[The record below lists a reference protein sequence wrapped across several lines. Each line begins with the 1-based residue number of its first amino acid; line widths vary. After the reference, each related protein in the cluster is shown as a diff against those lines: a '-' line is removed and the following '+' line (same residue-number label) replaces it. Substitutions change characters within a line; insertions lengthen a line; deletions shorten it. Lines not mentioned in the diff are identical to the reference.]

1 MRHSL
6 PFILTLLFGSSS
18 STAQTANLWPDSN
31 ATWTVHHVTPANLL
45 IWVSPTQLNLINGF
59 NYTDITY
66 SLGGDTVLGG
76 QSYRVLEHE
85 WDGYFQSLPSA
96 PVDTMIDHAPQVGG
110 FRGGFRKSGEQV
122 YFWDSTDPGD
132 HLLYDFDL
140 QLGDT
145 LPFSHINQ
153 NSIHPVVSLV
163 DTVLLAGQAHR
174 RFHLTGVGIAGTIMI
189 EGVGSN
195 HGPIQHIGI
204 GFDIT
209 NSLICFGRNEMT
221 LYPDTGDVCGPQW
234 SGDPST
240 ILESAPEGQATIYPN
255 PMTARATVVLPQG
268 QHATGYSLYNSAG
281 SHCRAVTFDTARH
294 TFDIDGNG
302 MNAGLY
308 HLLWWNGEGEYGQI
322 NLLVTR

>member
-1 MRHSL
+1 ML
-6 PFILTLLFGSSS
+6 ILVIGTSH
-18 STAQTANLWPDSN
+18 STAQTTNLWPDSN
-31 ATWTVHHVTPANLL
+31 ATWRVHHVAPASLP

-66 SLGGDTVLGG
+66 SLAGDTVLGG
-76 QSYRVLEHE
+76 QTYRVLNHE

-96 PVDTMIDHAPQVGG
+96 PLDTMIDHAPQFGG

-153 NSIHPVVSLV
+153 NSIYPVVSQV
-163 DTVLLAGQAHR
+163 DTVLLAGQSHR

-204 GFDIT
+204 GIDIT
-209 NSLICFGRNEMT
+209 NSLICFGRNELT
-221 LYPDTGDVCGPQW
+221 LYPDTGDNCGPQW
-234 SGDPST
+234 PGKPSA
-240 ILESAPEGQATIYPN
+240 IVEEGPPEEAVIFPN
-255 PMTARATVVLPQG
+255 PMTTSATVVLPEG
-268 QHATGYSLYNSAG
+268 QDATGYALYNSAG
-281 SHCRAVTFDTARH
+281 SECKGSTFDSAR
-294 TFDIDGNG
+294 TKFEIDRNG
-302 MNAGLY
+302 INAGLY
-308 HLLWWNGEGEYGQI
+308 HLRWWNGEGEYGQV
-322 NLLVTR
+322 NLVVNR